1 MHFFFLK
8 ITDEELNPCRFRV
21 VSIFFLRKYEQI
33 FIGGKMRA
41 GRPVDGRIEKI
52 IIVDSEAGGDCLT
65 LTQKEISELLWDSPA
80 KRSWDLILKKLNRSN
95 RYKFF
100 ALIDVYQK

>member
-1 MHFFFLK
+1 
-8 ITDEELNPCRFRV
+8 
-21 VSIFFLRKYEQI
+21 
-33 FIGGKMRA
+33 MRA
-41 GRPVDGRIEKI
+41 GRPLDGRIEKI

-65 LTQKEISELLWDSPA
+65 LTQKEAAELLWGVSEQ
-80 KRSWDLILKKLNRSN
+80 RNWNVILKKLKKSN

>member
-1 MHFFFLK
+1 
-8 ITDEELNPCRFRV
+8 
-21 VSIFFLRKYEQI
+21 
-33 FIGGKMRA
+33 MRA

-52 IIVDSEAGGDCLT
+52 IIVDSEACGDCLT

-80 KRSWDLILKKLNRSN
+80 KRSWDIRIKKLNRSN